1 MLTLCFC
8 PVVSSIFLLLF
19 SSSNLSRRRLDVYH
33 TSTHGVDLVQIY
45 DSCLKRAARGLLK
58 MQDPKIT
65 KKFAILCTIA
75 QLWRAVSS
83 QLRHILTIG
92 KNLVNSSISSTCPH
106 NMVNIGPLTAEIGL
120 PVRGTSR
127 HISMGFM
134 SWLRY
139 CTDVGHRRPIK
150 LCTMFG
156 RLLGWYTIY
165 TFSGALTRWQNFARC
180 RIHFTSQSCILLYW
194 QRYCTALEQRLS
206 AKLCGMVHGMELRN
220 FRRGHHLYLAGRP
233 SRWALAHILV
243 VCLSVC

>member
-1 MLTLCFC
+1 MSETCC
-8 PVVSSIFLLLF
+8 T
-19 SSSNLSRRRLDVYH
+19 RLAENA
-33 TSTHGVDLVQIY
+33 G
-45 DSCLKRAARGLLK
+45 
-58 MQDPKIT
+58 PKNHQKIRH
-65 KKFAILCTIA
+65 LRTIA

-83 QLRHILTIG
+83 QLRHVLTIG

-156 RLLGWYTIY
+156 RLLGWYTTVHFRGFLPRYRIL
-165 TFSGALTRWQNFARC
+165 SGARFTLHPPSLALSYFGSVTARHLSSGREPNC
-180 RIHFTSQSCILLYW
+180 GIEHRAPPIFGRATIRLGIGPHCSFMLFLLSSFSFFPRLISAVGDWMFTILW
-194 QRYCTALEQRLS
+194 H
-206 AKLCGMVHGMELRN
+206 MVW
-220 FRRGHHLYLAGRP
+220 P
-233 SRWALAHILV
+233 
-243 VCLSVC
+243 